1 MLFQFSATL
10 YPSPTTYNYLLK
22 WLLPLFLVV
31 HLLEIFT
38 PFAQQG
44 IHVSS
49 NKKGAIIQ
57 SLIWDAAYW
66 LPDYKKLGY

>member
-1 MLFQFSATL
+1 
-10 YPSPTTYNYLLK
+10 LK
-22 WLLPLFLVV
+22 WLLPLFLVI

-38 PFAQQG
+38 PFAQQV
-44 IHVSS
+44 IHTSS

-57 SLIWDAAYW
+57 PLIWGVAYW